1 MQLSVYSVGSTDD
14 HKEAVQAARSEWNTV
29 SEKLKSCIRQ
39 SVVKCQ
45 EKGTMNKE
53 QSQKYFWS
61 GKRQSDNSL
70 LIRTYA
76 IGLN

>member
-1 MQLSVYSVGSTDD
+1 MYSGNSDGEY
-14 HKEAVQAARSEWNTV
+14 KEALKAARTEWNNV

-45 EKGTMNKE
+45 EEGTMNKE